1 MRSETTLLLCTG
13 GSPPSC
19 LLLIC
24 IQESLSDMPQNLE
37 IALHTLL
44 IQLLWRTF
52 FAFVEFRLMDVADDI
67 MTYIE
72 ISLVYWNNQSS

>member
-1 MRSETTLLLCTG
+1 MLLLCTG

-24 IQESLSDMPQNLE
+24 IHESLFDMPQSLE
-37 IALHTLL
+37 ISLHMLL
-44 IQLLWRTF
+44 IQFLWRTF
-52 FAFVEFRLMDVADDI
+52 FAFVEFQLMDVADDI

-72 ISLVYWNNQSS
+72 ISQSS